1 MTGSRKAVVTLL
13 SLLCTK
19 YETLLEMWGDARRE
33 VIGQAKQMHQS
44 CCLPGSSV
52 MNNLSGMTDVLDVWF
67 PRITTVIE
75 DAEVA
80 EGQWASAGK
89 MRLFLFF

>member
-1 MTGSRKAVVTLL
+1 M
-13 SLLCTK
+13 
-19 YETLLEMWGDARRE
+19 
-33 VIGQAKQMHQS
+33 IGQAKQMHQS

-52 MNNLSGMTDVLDVWF
+52 MNNLSGMTDASDVWF

-80 EGQWASAGK
+80 EGQWGSVGK
-89 MRLFLFF
+89 MRLFFSYSSNPFCVI